1 MRQVDTKQVEWSRSS
16 QEAVLEDFPRKSL
29 DSDTAVPPTMT
40 YGRLVESNK
49 SKLNRSGLSRHTLE
63 RILAS
68 VVSRVV
74 S

>member
-1 MRQVDTKQVEWSRSS
+1 VVDIGS
-16 QEAVLEDFPRKSL
+16 QKAVLEDLSRKSL
-29 DSDTAVPPTMT
+29 DIDTAAPPTMT

-63 RILAS
+63 IILAS
-68 VVSRVV
+68 VVSQVV